1 MLHIN
6 DARMIAAEVL
16 RTPGLIAVANR
27 ETKLSD
33 TMAAELVALDRAAA
47 DVVSGQPGMR
57 GVFPTDP
64 EWEQLD
70 ALEAAAGGYRAM
82 RAMRNGLACDA
93 NAGGMTGAVFAQAL
107 CRIARVDVCG
117 ACEQFVGQTQ
127 GHFCAQTR
135 GDGQRALGMSAS
147 FDPVSGMVVIGQDDR
162 GDVTLSLAEF
172 LRRCDIALD
181 DVQRA
186 LGAPGAPS
194 TAKANWKI
202 RKRGTELFSTG
213 GASPRF
219 TKAGKIWAT
228 RGHIMAHLRTYAE
241 SAAFQQRQPK
251 PRDDAELLR
260 YLPDDWEVVA
270 FRIELA
276 PAAALTLAD
285 FFASRANR

>member
-127 GHFCAQTR
+127 GHFCTQTR

-270 FRIELA
+270 FPIELA

>member
-1 MLHIN
+1 MHIN
-6 DARMIAAEVL
+6 DARMIATEVL
-16 RTPGLIAVANR
+16 RTPSLIAVANR
-27 ETKLSD
+27 EAKLLG
-33 TMAAELVALDRAAA
+33 TMAAELAALDRAAA
-47 DVVSGQPGMR
+47 EVVPGQPGLR

-64 EWEQLD
+64 EWELLD
-70 ALEAAAGGYRAM
+70 ALEAAASGYRAM

-107 CRIARVDVCG
+107 CRIARVDVCP
-117 ACEQFVGQTQ
+117 ACDLFVGPTQ

-135 GDGQRALGMSAS
+135 GDGRRALGMSAS
-147 FDPVSGMVVIGQDDR
+147 FDPLSGMVVIGQDDR

-172 LRRCDIALD
+172 LRRCNITLD

-186 LGAPGAPS
+186 LGAPGVPS

-202 RKRGTELFSTG
+202 RKRGTGLFSTG

-241 SAAFQQRQPK
+241 SAAFQQRHPK

-270 FRIELA
+270 FPIELA
-276 PAAALTLAD
+276 PATALTLSD
-285 FFASRANR
+285 FLASRASR